1 MSYVGE
7 AGTERRTL
15 AQVGPALVLS
25 SVLGSTLG
33 IVIAQFLDDL
43 GDGLLAE
50 ILGADAVLYNNR
62 VEITGDVSDIV
73 WAGGFVLCLLIGFLS
88 LFAYPTQKGYGI
100 PRLTLLW
107 MTLHVL
113 RQGLMQAVQLP
124 LDEGSQLALAYEAL
138 DAPPG
143 LDVVIAAGGGVGL
156 LLIALSAAAAFL
168 AFAPHRSFVK
178 DGRRRFTFAL
188 WIAVIPAVASAFA
201 SILAFLPDAEKN
213 VIPALPLVPVMFL
226 ATLLAAP
233 GTSSTMAP
241 QDERVTPWP
250 WGLAVTVLVVV
261 GFYFAVL
268 SGGAHVD
275 PRQWGS

>member
-7 AGTERRTL
+7 AGPERRTL

-43 GDGLLAE
+43 GDGLAAE

-62 VEITGDVSDIV
+62 VEITGEVSDIV
-73 WAGGFVLCLLIGFLS
+73 WAGGFVLCLLVGFLA
-88 LFAYPTQKGYGI
+88 LFAYPTQKGYGV

-124 LDEGSQLALAYEAL
+124 LDDASQLALAYDAL
-138 DAPPG
+138 NAPPG

-178 DGRRRFTFAL
+178 DGRRRFTFTL
-188 WIAVIPAVASAFA
+188 WIAVIPAVGSAFA
-201 SILAFLPDAEKN
+201 SILAFLPDAQQN
-213 VIPALPLVPVMFL
+213 VIPALPLVPIMFL

-241 QDERVTPWP
+241 EDDRLTPWP
-250 WGLAVTVLVVV
+250 WGLAATVVVVV

-275 PRQWGS
+275 PRSWGA